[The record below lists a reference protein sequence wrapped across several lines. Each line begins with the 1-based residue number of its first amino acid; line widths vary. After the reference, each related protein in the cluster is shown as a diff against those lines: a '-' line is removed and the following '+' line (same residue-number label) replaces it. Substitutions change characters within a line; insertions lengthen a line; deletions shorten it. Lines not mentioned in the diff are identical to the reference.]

1 MPGAVAALLAAVIGG
16 DPDSWDAG
24 VFGWLS
30 LSFLPCTPPRG
41 VSGGMPC
48 LGLQV
53 VGLSDRRGVW
63 VIEREAERRTQRFS
77 EFPACRVANLCPL
90 RQCLRQDAVYRRRK
104 ACPL

>member
-1 MPGAVAALLAAVIGG
+1 VPGAVAALLAAVIGG

-24 VFGWLS
+24 TFGWLG
-30 LSFLPCTPPRG
+30 LPFLRCEPPRG
-41 VSGGMPC
+41 MSGGMLC

-53 VGLSDRRGVW
+53 AGGSDRRGVW
-63 VIEREAERRTQRFS
+63 VIEREAKRGTQRFS
-77 EFPACRVANLCPL
+77 EFPACRVANLRPL